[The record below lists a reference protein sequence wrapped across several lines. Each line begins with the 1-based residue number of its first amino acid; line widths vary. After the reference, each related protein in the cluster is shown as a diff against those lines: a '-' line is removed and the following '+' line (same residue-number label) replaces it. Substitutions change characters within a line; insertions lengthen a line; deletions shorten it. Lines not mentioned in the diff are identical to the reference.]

1 MHRTS
6 ILFAILLFSS
16 IGFSS
21 LPAQEQERSA
31 RSNSQTTEKRKEFKP
46 ATEREKLLVGMIDEL
61 RREVAALRKELSAMR
76 ERRPAERM
84 RDGDRA
90 VSPEQNIRPDS
101 LRDGMRRDGARND
114 VAPREGRRPSPEALR
129 DRPANKEREATSG
142 RAKVNTKIWNQAKRI
157 FAAYDKNKD
166 GFASFE
172 EWLQMREGEMTDERR
187 ERERKHFAAPAGKD
201 SKITQEEFYQWM
213 LSRQRG
219 SRDSD

>member
-6 ILFAILLFSS
+6 IFFAFLLVPS
-16 IGFSS
+16 IGFST
-21 LPAQEQERSA
+21 LVAQERERSA
-31 RSNSQTTEKRKEFKP
+31 RSNSQTIEKRKEFKP

-61 RREVAALRKELSAMR
+61 RREVAALRRELSAMR
-76 ERRPAERM
+76 ERRPVERA
-84 RDGDRA
+84 RDGDRS
-90 VSPEQNIRPDS
+90 VSPEQVIRRESP
-101 LRDGMRRDGARND
+101 REGMRRDSGRSD
-114 VAPREGRRPSPEALR
+114 IAPREGGRPSPEALR
-129 DRPANKEREATSG
+129 DRPANQERTATSD
-142 RAKVNTKIWNQAKRI
+142 RERVDTKIWNQAKRI

-187 ERERKHFAAPAGKD
+187 KRERKHFAAPAGKD
-201 SKITQEEFYQWM
+201 SKITQEEFYRWM

>member
-6 ILFAILLFSS
+6 VFFAFLLFPS

-31 RSNSQTTEKRKEFKP
+31 RSNSHTIEKRKEFKP

-61 RREVAALRKELSAMR
+61 RREVAALRRQLSTMR
-76 ERRPAERM
+76 QRRPAERT
-84 RDGDRA
+84 RDGDR
-90 VSPEQNIRPDS
+90 VPSPEQNVR
-101 LRDGMRRDGARND
+101 RDLPREGMRRDGGRGD
-114 VAPREGRRPSPEALR
+114 IAPREGSLPSPEALR
-129 DRPANKEREATSG
+129 DRPANKEREATSDH
-142 RAKVNTKIWNQAKRI
+142 AKVNTKIWNQAKRI

-187 ERERKHFAAPAGKD
+187 DRERKHFAAPAGKD